1 MKKNY
6 FHFLFGSIKT
16 LYIFAPVKTQT
27 TMQTLTANS
36 FTKYA
41 ESNVKFRCRSV
52 ILAKV
57 MTMFPLASTRE
68 LNIVTL
74 GGEQM
79 QMEKLM
85 DSFYHLKGYSY
96 EMKPNSVKIAASNAP
111 KGIEIVQDNILNHI
125 HQGNEDFYWFD
136 FVSVLRYENLNLLL
150 NWIQNNPI
158 SKKTIFAVSYSLH
171 SRAIKGEG
179 IRQLFETE
187 IEHDEFI
194 EDMGNYIGINLE
206 NDKIEVSNI
215 SITKYKNV
223 DVSTK
228 AVPMVQF
235 IFTLNE
241 K

>member
-1 MKKNY
+1 
-6 FHFLFGSIKT
+6 
-16 LYIFAPVKTQT
+16 
-27 TMQTLTANS
+27 MQTLTPNS
-36 FTKYA
+36 FTKYTD
-41 ESNVKFRCRSV
+41 SSVKFRCRSL
-52 ILAKV
+52 ILAKI
-57 MTMFPLASTRE
+57 MKMFPLASTKE
-68 LNIVTL
+68 FNIVTL

-96 EMKPNSVKIAASNAP
+96 EMKPNSAKIAETNAP
-111 KGIEIVQDNILNHI
+111 EGIEIINDNIFNHI
-125 HQGNEDFYWFD
+125 HKGNEDFYWFD
-136 FVSVLRYENLNLLL
+136 FVAVLRYENLNNLLV
-150 NWIQNNPI
+150 WIQNNPI
-158 SKKTIFAVSYSLH
+158 SKKCIFAVTYTLH

-187 IEHDEFI
+187 EEHDEFI
-194 EDMGNYIGINLE
+194 EDMANYIGINLE
-206 NDKIEVSNI
+206 NDIIEVSNI

-228 AVPMVQF
+228 AIPMVQF

>member
-1 MKKNY
+1 
-6 FHFLFGSIKT
+6 
-16 LYIFAPVKTQT
+16 
-27 TMQTLTANS
+27 MQTLTANS
-36 FTKYA
+36 FTYTDS
-41 ESNVKFRCRSV
+41 EVKFRCRSV

-57 MTMFPLASTRE
+57 MKMFPLVSTRV
-68 LNIVTL
+68 LRTVTL

-79 QMEKLM
+79 MMEKLM
-85 DSFYHLKGYSY
+85 DSFYNLKGYSY
-96 EMKPNSVKIAASNAP
+96 ELKGQSAKIAASNAP
-111 KGIEIVQDNILNHI
+111 KGIEVIQDDILNHI

-136 FVSVLRYENLNLLL
+136 FVSALRYENLNKLL

-171 SRAIKGEG
+171 SRATKGEG

-187 IEHDEFI
+187 VEHDEFI
-194 EDMGNYIGINLE
+194 QDMANYIGINLE
-206 NDKIEVSNI
+206 NDIVEVSNI

-223 DVSTK
+223 DISTNAK
-228 AVPMVQF
+228 PMVQF